1 MMRIMTT
8 TKTTTLLIVTPTKH
22 QPITAMTMVIT
33 VIVIIV
39 AIKVCKYLE
48 IEESRGI

>member
-1 MMRIMTT
+1 MMRMMTT
-8 TKTTTLLIVTPTKH
+8 TKTTTLFTKAPMKH
-22 QPITAMTMVIT
+22 QPTTAMTMVIT